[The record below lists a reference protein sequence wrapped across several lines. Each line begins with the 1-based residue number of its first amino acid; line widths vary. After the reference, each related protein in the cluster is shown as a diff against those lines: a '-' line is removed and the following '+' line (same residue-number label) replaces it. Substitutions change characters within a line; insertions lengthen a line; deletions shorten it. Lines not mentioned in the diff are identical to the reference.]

1 MDILRAIAR
10 IIVRYRIAFG
20 LMTIFLLVIS
30 VYGIQN
36 LQFESDLYKELPQDL
51 QSIKDYEILQNE
63 FQGGDNVIIVVKISD
78 IEEGGVYDIR
88 DPQVINSIYN
98 LEQKLKQHSYVSG
111 TFSIADV
118 FIQSL
123 GRLPKNEREV
133 KFILN
138 ALPEDIRNQLIS
150 SDYTTTIVPVTISRD
165 KNQKTLTRVY
175 KDIQRD
181 IENTNFPKNV
191 EVTQT
196 GSIGVTYRILAL
208 LQSDL
213 NKTMGIA
220 FIMVILLLICFY
232 RSPVRAL
239 IPLTPLAFG
248 VAMTLGFMGLTNI
261 PLGIATT
268 TVGAMI
274 VGMGIDYGV
283 HITNRY
289 YEERR
294 KGRSIEESAEEAIT
308 ETGKA
313 LLGAALTTIAGFAAL
328 SFSVLPALQRLGF
341 VLIVGLTLAALN
353 AVIVTPAV
361 IMLEEDITKLLK
373 GHYETPEIRAYSG
386 ILAKFFTVLGKSIK
400 NHPRRYLAIVAVLTL
415 IFISGATQTTTEVRM
430 SKMIPPG
437 IPEIQAINDVINE
450 FGGMDEVDVVIQ
462 ANDVRNPDVVRDIY
476 RFEKSVL
483 ADSYYN
489 NAFESQSIADVV
501 VKKYGYIPDDKEKIA
516 NALKGSNLITSDY
529 SMTLLKFKGNFMGT
543 SQEGFNGIMRYFK
556 EEISNADFPPGV
568 SVRITGESY
577 IDYVL
582 SELINRDI
590 PRISTYGTFFVIIIV
605 LLLFRDLKTSIAMI
619 LPMFLGAL
627 WTIGFMGLVKIPF
640 DQTLAGV
647 ISMIVGLGV
656 DYGMHLT
663 HRFKEELE
671 NANPYPIVT
680 AVENVGPGILVG
692 ALTTAGGFLALLFG
706 DLTPIHNFGK
716 ALAFGIFASMTAAY
730 LVTPSLL
737 QLFYKRKLEVVKNEK
752 TKTI

>member
-1 MDILRAIAR
+1 MDILRSIAR
-10 IIVRYRIAFG
+10 IIVKYRIAFG
-20 LMTIFLLVIS
+20 LMTVFLLVVSI
-30 VYGIQN
+30 YGIQN

-63 FQGGDNVIIVVKISD
+63 FQGGDNVIIVVKISN

-88 DPQVINSIYN
+88 DPRVIKSIYD
-98 LEQKLKQHSYVSG
+98 LEQRLKEHPYVSE
-111 TFSIADV
+111 TMSIADI
-118 FIQSL
+118 FIKTL

-133 KFILN
+133 KFVLN
-138 ALPEDIRNQLIS
+138 ALPEDVRNQLIS
-150 SDYTTTIVPVTISRD
+150 SDYTMTIIAVTISRD
-165 KNQKTLTRVY
+165 KNPTVLARVY
-175 KDIQRD
+175 EDIERD
-181 IENTNFPKNV
+181 IKETNFPRNV

-196 GSIGVTYRILAL
+196 GSIGITYKIMAL

-220 FIMVILLLICFY
+220 FIMVILLLIYFY
-232 RSPVRAL
+232 RSPIKAL
-239 IPLTPLAFG
+239 IPLTPLTFG
-248 VAMTLGFMGLTNI
+248 VAMTLGFMGLANI

-283 HITNRY
+283 HLTNRY
-289 YEERR
+289 YEERK
-294 KGRSIEESAEEAIT
+294 KGRSIEESAEEAIA

-328 SFSVLPALQRLGF
+328 SFSILPALQRLGF

-353 AVIVTPAV
+353 AVVVTPAI
-361 IMLEEDITKLLK
+361 IMIEEDLTKLLK
-373 GHYETPEIRAYSG
+373 GHHEIPEIRAYSG
-386 ILAKFFTVLGKSIK
+386 ILAKCFSLLGKSIK
-400 NHPRRYLAIVAVLTL
+400 NHPKRYLIIVAILTL
-415 IFISGATQTTTEVRM
+415 VFTYGATQITTEVRM
-430 SKMIPPG
+430 DKMLPQG

-450 FGGMDEVDVVIQ
+450 FGGMDEVDVIVQ
-462 ANDVRNPDVVRDIY
+462 ANDVRDPDIVRDIY
-476 RFEKSVL
+476 RFEESIL

-501 VKKYGYIPDDKEKIA
+501 IKKYGYIPEDKEKIA
-516 NALKGSNLITSDY
+516 EALEDSNLITDDY

-543 SQEGFNGIMRYFK
+543 TQSDFNRIMRYFK
-556 EEISNADFPPGV
+556 EESANADFPPGV

-577 IDYVL
+577 INYVL
-582 SELINRDI
+582 NELTNRDI
-590 PRISTYGTFFVIIIV
+590 PRISTYGTLFVIIIV
-605 LLLFRDLKTSIAMI
+605 LLLFRDPKTSMAMI

-627 WTIGFMGLVKIPF
+627 WTIGFMGLAKIPF

-671 NANPYPIVT
+671 NANPHPIVT

-737 QLFYKRKLEVVKNEK
+737 QLFYKKEIGGGRK
-752 TKTI
+752 

>member
-1 MDILRAIAR
+1 MDILRSIAR
-10 IIVRYRIAFG
+10 IIVKYRIAFG
-20 LMTIFLLVIS
+20 LMTVFLLVVSI
-30 VYGIQN
+30 YGIQN

-63 FQGGDNVIIVVKISD
+63 FQGGDNVIIVVKISN

-88 DPQVINSIYN
+88 DPRVIKSIYD
-98 LEQKLKQHSYVSG
+98 LEQRLKEHPYVSE
-111 TFSIADV
+111 TMSIADI
-118 FIQSL
+118 FIKTL

-133 KFILN
+133 KFVLN
-138 ALPEDIRNQLIS
+138 ALPEDVRNQLIS
-150 SDYTTTIVPVTISRD
+150 SDYTMTIIAVTISRD
-165 KNQKTLTRVY
+165 KNPTVLARVY
-175 KDIQRD
+175 EDIERD
-181 IENTNFPKNV
+181 IKETNFPRNV

-196 GSIGVTYRILAL
+196 GSIGITYKIMAL

-220 FIMVILLLICFY
+220 FIMVILLLIYFY
-232 RSPVRAL
+232 RSPIKAL
-239 IPLTPLAFG
+239 IPLTPLTFG
-248 VAMTLGFMGLTNI
+248 VAMTLGFMGLANI

-283 HITNRY
+283 HLTNRY
-289 YEERR
+289 YEERK
-294 KGRSIEESAEEAIT
+294 KGRSIEESAEEAIA

-328 SFSVLPALQRLGF
+328 SFSILPALQRLGF

-353 AVIVTPAV
+353 AVVVTPAI
-361 IMLEEDITKLLK
+361 IMIEEDLTKLLK
-373 GHYETPEIRAYSG
+373 GHHEIPEIRAYSG
-386 ILAKFFTVLGKSIK
+386 ILAKCFSLLGKSIK
-400 NHPRRYLAIVAVLTL
+400 NHPKRYLIIVAILTL
-415 IFISGATQTTTEVRM
+415 IFTYGATQITTEVRM
-430 SKMIPPG
+430 DKMLPQG

-450 FGGMDEVDVVIQ
+450 FGGMDEVDVIVQ
-462 ANDVRNPDVVRDIY
+462 ANDVRDPDIVRDIY
-476 RFEKSVL
+476 RFEESIL

-501 VKKYGYIPDDKEKIA
+501 IKKYGYIPEDKEKIA
-516 NALKGSNLITSDY
+516 EALEDSNLITDDY

-543 SQEGFNGIMRYFK
+543 TQSDFNRIMRYFK
-556 EEISNADFPPGV
+556 EESANADFPPGV

-577 IDYVL
+577 INYVL
-582 SELINRDI
+582 NELTNRDI
-590 PRISTYGTFFVIIIV
+590 PRISTYGTLFVIIIV
-605 LLLFRDLKTSIAMI
+605 LLLFRDPKTSMAMI

-627 WTIGFMGLVKIPF
+627 WTIGFMGLAKIPF

-671 NANPYPIVT
+671 NANPHPIVT

-737 QLFYKRKLEVVKNEK
+737 QLFYKKEIGGGRK
-752 TKTI
+752 